1 MADPDDEEEEVGVSE
16 YQTLED
22 LVREAKEAKEQEARD
37 KVVCY
42 NGKISAVVP
51 KIFVQAEMESKIKE
65 QAAYL
70 ASLKGADQRMSASQL
85 MHSHG
90 NPYGRGDSYP
100 YGPAGKGLF

>member
-1 MADPDDEEEEVGVSE
+1 
-16 YQTLED
+16 
-22 LVREAKEAKEQEARD
+22 
-37 KVVCY
+37 
-42 NGKISAVVP
+42 
-51 KIFVQAEMESKIKE
+51 MESKIKE

-100 YGPAGKGLF
+100 YGPAGKGLLSAKRTCKS

>member
-1 MADPDDEEEEVGVSE
+1 
-16 YQTLED
+16 
-22 LVREAKEAKEQEARD
+22 
-37 KVVCY
+37 
-42 NGKISAVVP
+42 
-51 KIFVQAEMESKIKE
+51 MESKIKE

-100 YGPAGKGLF
+100 YGSAGKGLF